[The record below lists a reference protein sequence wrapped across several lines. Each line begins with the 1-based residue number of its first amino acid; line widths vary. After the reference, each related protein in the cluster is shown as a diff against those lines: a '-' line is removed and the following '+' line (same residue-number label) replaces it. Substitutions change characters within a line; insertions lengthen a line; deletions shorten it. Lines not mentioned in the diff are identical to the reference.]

1 MRLRLSRRSVVTTI
15 LALAGLTVTQEGS
28 FAQERPKIRLGVL
41 RLASSGNVFIAADRN
56 YFRDAGLDVELK
68 FFDAAQPI
76 AVATASG
83 DVDVGVTAFTG
94 GLFNLAG
101 KGAVSIIAGQSR
113 DAPGFPLMAY
123 LATSQ
128 PAGAGLKSP
137 RDIAGKSVGITQIG
151 SSFHYSAALVAE
163 KYKFPVSD
171 IKFVPLQSMSNVASA
186 LKGGRVEAAIL
197 PATAAQPLIDAGDA
211 RLLGWGG
218 DEAPWQLGAVFVSQK
233 MKADPDRVERFL
245 TAYRRGCK
253 DYHDILLGSVKNGV
267 AELNPQTQPLL
278 DAIAHETNQ
287 PVDKIKVGLAYIDP
301 DGALDAQG
309 VAHQLAWFQEHGFV
323 DKGFGLDKIVDQR
336 FVKLP

>member
-1 MRLRLSRRSVVTTI
+1 
-15 LALAGLTVTQEGS
+15 
-28 FAQERPKIRLGVL
+28 
-41 RLASSGNVFIAADRN
+41 
-56 YFRDAGLDVELK
+56 
-68 FFDAAQPI
+68 
-76 AVATASG
+76 
-83 DVDVGVTAFTG
+83 
-94 GLFNLAG
+94 
-101 KGAVSIIAGQSR
+101 
-113 DAPGFPLMAY
+113 
-123 LATSQ
+123 
-128 PAGAGLKSP
+128 
-137 RDIAGKSVGITQIG
+137 
-151 SSFHYSAALVAE
+151 
-163 KYKFPVSD
+163 
-171 IKFVPLQSMSNVASA
+171 MSNVASA

-197 PATAAQPLIDAGDA
+197 PATAAQPLIDSGDA

-301 DGALDAQG
+301 DGALDVQG